1 MLTSQTCDHSRS
13 RAFTAALAPALV
25 AAACALGLTGCEDSE
40 TTALDRAQS
49 CLNTATP
56 STASTCTAMVQGI
69 ENSKAYAIRCSVH
82 YLVNDFTGTRFAT
95 AYQQIK
101 STTGSTD
108 PMTAAMAY
116 LVFPDTAGAHGSDQL
131 QTDCN
136 RSELKSLIRISLLT
150 ATATYIRKNTG
161 LSITDGTAALT
172 PDQMKQAIAQ
182 FSGTP
187 ATLGTLAIQANSAFC
202 SAGSSLSSN
211 KICTSLASAVA
222 AGGTSLDTTAIG
234 NQLKGLLQM

>member
-1 MLTSQTCDHSRS
+1 MPAAHTLDHRKT
-13 RAFTAALAPALV
+13 RAFTAVLAPALI
-25 AAACALGLTGCEDSE
+25 AAACAFGLTGCEDSE
-40 TTALDRAQS
+40 TTALDRAQA

-69 ENSKAYAIRCSVH
+69 ESSKAYAIRCSVH
-82 YLVNDFTGTRFAT
+82 YLVNDFTSTRFAT

-101 STTGSTD
+101 ASSGSTD
-108 PMTAAMAY
+108 PMTAGMAY

-136 RSELKSLIRISLLT
+136 RSGLKSLIRISLLT
-150 ATATYIRKNTG
+150 ATATFIRKNTG

-182 FSGTP
+182 FNGTP
-187 ATLGTLAIQANSAFC
+187 STLGTLAIQANTAFC
-202 SAGSSLSSN
+202 SEGSSLSGN
-211 KICTSLASAVA
+211 KICTSLNSAVA
-222 AGGTSLDTTAIG
+222 AGGTSLDATAIG
-234 NQLKGLLQM
+234 NQLKSLLQM